1 MCPIF
6 PPLPTAVAYA
16 CVAASPLDQN
26 YLDQNYLDTQ
36 QLHPEERKL
45 LPASA
50 NLRYASS
57 FVAGRIAAHEALR
70 KLGVDDNAPILRG
83 ERGMPIWPDG
93 ICGSL
98 THKRGLAAAIVAR
111 ADEYAAVGIDLEVN
125 PAPRHSRFALS
136 ICTSEERRWL
146 SEYGGNRDEMLLAIF
161 SAKESIF
168 KALYPICKRYFGFHS
183 AELHWDDTRELFN
196 GALLDD
202 LHPQLGRG
210 FQLEICISRCDDLL
224 LSHLLLP
231 IDRLP

>member
-1 MCPIF
+1 
-6 PPLPTAVAYA
+6 
-16 CVAASPLDQN
+16 
-26 YLDQNYLDTQ
+26 
-36 QLHPEERKL
+36 
-45 LPASA
+45 
-50 NLRYASS
+50 
-57 FVAGRIAAHEALR
+57 
-70 KLGVDDNAPILRG
+70 
-83 ERGMPIWPDG
+83 
-93 ICGSL
+93 
-98 THKRGLAAAIVAR
+98 
-111 ADEYAAVGIDLEVN
+111 
-125 PAPRHSRFALS
+125 
-136 ICTSEERRWL
+136 
-146 SEYGGNRDEMLLAIF
+146 MLLAIF